1 MLPSKSKSGLSDT
14 PINKTTPAT
23 PRVSKLSRAGST
35 RSDSALPSPVQKRRL
50 SVDRSPKSVD
60 RSPKSVDR
68 PPKSVDRSPK
78 SVDRPP
84 NSVDRPPNSVDRSPK
99 SVDWSPKS
107 VESKPATKTSSTD
120 KQPRTLKGSELQ
132 AQLAVAQEDLRKAKQ
147 QFASVEQEKIRVLE
161 ELEDAKRLADDANE
175 KLKEAI
181 VAQKRAEE
189 NLEIEKFRADELEQV
204 GIDAAQEKE
213 EEWKKELENIR
224 NQHAVDV
231 SKLLSITQE
240 LQRVKHDLEMA
251 TEAKNS
257 ALSHADGA
265 MKIAEINAEKLEFLS
280 GELDRLK
287 SLLDSKL
294 ESVNNE
300 AAEMVK
306 KLDSEVDALKQE
318 LERTKAAEEKLIE
331 MESLAEGL
339 QIELTG
345 AKKAES
351 DLTKLADEWKKAAEL
366 LEVQLEESKQSE
378 KALSD
383 SLAPAMKQLEESNA
397 LLEHAES
404 EIGTLKG
411 KMESLDIEVARHK
424 TDLDE
429 SHRRLYLA
437 QQEALDMGK
446 TVEVLKSK
454 LQMVEEE
461 KLQALNNEK
470 DAASNIEGLTEE
482 RNKLID
488 EVNIARDEGEKVKKA
503 MEGLASALHE
513 VSTEA
518 RETQE
523 RLLTKQAEIED
534 AHAQIERLKSALKNT
549 EERYEVM
556 LDEARYEIVCLKK
569 TVERL
574 ETESQSFSGEW
585 EEKEL
590 NFMTAIKESDEELA
604 SLKVEMA
611 KVVDALTGAEREAK
625 AAKDDAV
632 QMTTKLREADSK
644 GTAANEAAEE
654 AKAESL
660 QMKESLLDKENE
672 LQSITQENDDL
683 RIREAAALEK
693 VKELSALLAEATA
706 KKTEENG
713 ELSNREKDFDLLPN
727 TSESPD
733 VNANESEAEK
743 MKSETPSGKLEG
755 CWTEEPKPR
764 EANDNVDQNDEEEP
778 LEVKM
783 WESCK
788 VVDKILASEREPEAE
803 SIDDDQDSKIDSGS
817 FDQINGLSENM
828 DNGATLPTKQQR
840 QKKKKALLHKFG
852 SLLKKKGNHK

>member
-14 PINKTTPAT
+14 PNNKTRPAT
-23 PRVSKLSRAGST
+23 PRVSKHGRAGST
-35 RSDSALPSPVQKRRL
+35 RSDSALPSPVQKLRL
-50 SVDRSPKSVD
+50 SVDR
-60 RSPKSVDR
+60 
-68 PPKSVDRSPK
+68 
-78 SVDRPP
+78 
-84 NSVDRPPNSVDRSPK
+84 
-99 SVDWSPKS
+99 SPKS
-107 VESKPATKTSSTD
+107 VESKPATKTKRTD
-120 KQPRTLKGSELQ
+120 KQPRTLKGSELH
-132 AQLAVAQEDLRKAKQ
+132 AQLDVAQEDLKKAKEQ
-147 QFASVEQEKIRVLE
+147 LASVEQEKIRVLE
-161 ELEDAKRLADDANE
+161 ELKDAKRLADDANE
-175 KLKEAI
+175 KRKEAI

-189 NLEIEKFRADELEQV
+189 SFEIEKFRADELEQV
-204 GIDAAQEKE
+204 GIQAAQRKE
-213 EEWKKELENIR
+213 EEWKKVLENIR

-231 SKLLSITQE
+231 SALLSVTQE
-240 LQRVKHDLEMA
+240 IQRVKQELEMA

-257 ALSHADGA
+257 ALSHADDA
-265 MKIAEINAEKLEFLS
+265 MKIAEINAEKVELLS
-280 GELDRLK
+280 GEVNRLQ

-294 ESVNNE
+294 EAVNNE

-331 MESLAEGL
+331 MESFSEGL
-339 QIELTG
+339 RIELAD

-351 DLTKLADEWKKAAEL
+351 DSTTLAEEWKKKADLLDVRVEEL
-366 LEVQLEESKQSE
+366 KQSE
-378 KALSD
+378 KSLSD

-397 LLEHAES
+397 LLEDAES
-404 EIGTLKG
+404 EIATLKG
-411 KMESLDIEVARHK
+411 KMESLETEVARHK

-429 SHRRLYLA
+429 SHRCLYLA
-437 QQEALDMGK
+437 QQEALDIVK
-446 TVEVLKSK
+446 TVEALRSK
-454 LQMVEEE
+454 LQMLEEE

-470 DAASNIEGLTEE
+470 DAASNIESLTEE

-549 EERYEVM
+549 KERYEVM

-574 ETESQSFSGEW
+574 ETEAKSLTGEW
-585 EEKEL
+585 EDKEL
-590 NFMTAIKESDEELA
+590 NFMTAIKKSDEELA

-611 KVVDALTGAEREAK
+611 KMVDALTGAEREAK
-625 AAKDDAV
+625 AAKEDAAR
-632 QMTTKLREADSK
+632 MITKLREAES
-644 GTAANEAAEE
+644 TVIAANEAAEE

-660 QMKESLLDKENE
+660 RLKESLLDKENE

-693 VKELSALLAEATA
+693 VKELSALLTEATA

-713 ELSNREKDFDLLPN
+713 ELSNSEKDYDLLPN
-727 TSESPD
+727 TSESSD
-733 VNANESEAEK
+733 INANGSEAEK

-755 CWTEEPKPR
+755 CWTQEPKPK
-764 EANDNVDQNDEEEP
+764 ETNGNGDQNDEEEP
-778 LEVKM
+778 LDVKL

-788 VVDKILASEREPEAE
+788 IVDKVLASEKEHGAE
-803 SIDDDQDSKIDSGS
+803 SIDDDQDLKIDSGS
-817 FDQINGLSENM
+817 FDQINGLIENM
-828 DNGATLPTKQQR
+828 DNGATSPTKLQQ
-840 QKKKKALLHKFG
+840 QKKKRALLHKFG